1 VLTTFLSRGEVVR
14 HARALHLLRELREA
28 FVAQARDGASSTLS
42 LDVPGPH
49 GATALRH
56 ATLASIPAW
65 SLTVRSVLRADARG
79 SGAALHLYDGPS
91 GRLLAT
97 MDAGHLGTLSQ
108 SVVGALAVD
117 ALARSEA
124 AVVALLGGGPIASNA
139 LKALRL
145 VRSLQRVT
153 LFDPDLVSSTSQAL
167 ALHQALSVPVRA
179 CESAE
184 EAVAIADVV
193 VLTGRVRLP
202 SDALRDGAH
211 VTVMSAEQHA
221 EAPLP
226 DAVLGRARVFSE
238 QRAPA
243 LPWAPRDV
251 RALGEVLDG
260 RAEARPTANA
270 LTIFLATTPPVV
282 DLVAGWH
289 VFEGARHDEA
299 LTRVDLDG

>member
-1 VLTTFLSRGEVVR
+1 MLTTFLSRGEVVR

-28 FVAQARDGASSTLS
+28 FVTRAREGASSTLAM
-42 LDVPGPH
+42 DVPGPH

-56 ATLASIPAW
+56 ATLATIPAW

-91 GRLLAT
+91 GRLLAM

-108 SVVGALAVD
+108 SVVGALAVE
-117 ALARSEA
+117 ALARPEA
-124 AVVALLGGGPIASNA
+124 AVVALLGAGPIASSA

-153 LFDPDLVSSTSQAL
+153 LFDPDLVASTTQAL
-167 ALHQALSVPVRA
+167 ALHQALSLPVRA

-202 SDALRDGAH
+202 SDALREGTH
-211 VTVMSAEQHA
+211 VTVMGADQRI

-226 DAVLGRARVFSE
+226 HSVLERARVFSE
-238 QRAPA
+238 VPGPPP
-243 LPWAPRDV
+243 PWARGDV
-251 RALGEVLDG
+251 RALGEVLAG
-260 RAEARPTANA
+260 QAEARSSSGG
-270 LTIFLATTPPVV
+270 LSVFLATTPPLV

-289 VFEGARHDEA
+289 VFEGARHDEG
-299 LTRVDLDG
+299 LTRIDLDG